1 MHTALLRQQHHEIVA
16 IVNDMRKHLLAPQRM
31 TMSTAESLGASLVQL
46 GKRLASHLQI
56 EDRGMYPRLQGSPGS
71 PTANVARRFSEEMV
85 GIVDAFHAFQARWPD
100 GAAIHADRAKFV
112 DECTTVFH
120 DLSHRIEREEKEL
133 YPMVDAHV

>member
-31 TMSTAESLGASLVQL
+31 SAATAESLGASLLQL

-56 EDRGMYPRLQGSPGS
+56 EDRGMYPRLQGAPGS
-71 PTANVARRFSEEMV
+71 PTSQVARRFSEEMV
-85 GIVDAFHAFQARWPD
+85 AIVEAFHAFQARWPD
-100 GAAIHADRAKFV
+100 GVTIHADRNRFV

-120 DLSHRIEREEKEL
+120 DLTHRIDREEKEL
-133 YPMVDAHV
+133 YPMVDAYI

>member
-31 TMSTAESLGASLVQL
+31 SLSTADSLAASLVQL

-56 EDRGMYPRLQGSPGS
+56 EDRGMYPRLQGNPVT
-71 PTANVARRFSEEMV
+71 PTAQVARRFSEEMV
-85 GIVDAFHAFQARWPD
+85 AIVEAFRAFQDRWPD
-100 GAAIHADRAKFV
+100 GAAIHLDRAKFV
-112 DECTTVFH
+112 DECTTIFH
-120 DLSHRIEREEKEL
+120 DLSHRIDREEKEL

>member
-31 TMSTAESLGASLVQL
+31 SITTAESLGASLIQL
-46 GKRLASHLQI
+46 GKRLTSHLQI
-56 EDRGMYPRLQGSPGS
+56 EDRGMYPRLQGTPGS
-71 PTANVARRFSEEMV
+71 PTATVAKRFSDEMV
-85 GIVDAFHAFQARWPD
+85 VIIEAFHAFQARWPD
-100 GAAIHADRAKFV
+100 GPAIHADRSKFV

-133 YPMVDAHV
+133 YPMVDAHT

>member
-31 TMSTAESLGASLVQL
+31 SAVTAESLGASLEQL
-46 GKRLASHLQI
+46 GKRLSSHLQI
-56 EDRGMYPRLQGSPGS
+56 EDRGMYPRLQGTPGS
-71 PTANVARRFSEEMV
+71 PTAQVARRFSEEMV
-85 GIVDAFHAFQARWPD
+85 GIVEAFHAFQARWPD
-100 GAAIHADRAKFV
+100 GATIHADRNRFV

-120 DLSHRIEREEKEL
+120 DLTHRIDREEKEL